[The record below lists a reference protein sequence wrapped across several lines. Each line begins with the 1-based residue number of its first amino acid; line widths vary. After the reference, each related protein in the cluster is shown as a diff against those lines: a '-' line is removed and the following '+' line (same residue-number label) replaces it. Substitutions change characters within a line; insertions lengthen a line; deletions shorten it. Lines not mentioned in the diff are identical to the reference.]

1 MSESLNIIVGAGFS
15 YYAGLPLG
23 NDVKAKFDQPFR
35 DRILKASSS
44 EWMWTE
50 TQSAAMVNNG
60 RLNSDHLTYSF
71 ILEEIVKAYKSSN
84 NNQFADYEDFY
95 QYVKDNT
102 PIDGW
107 YEGIIASA
115 KKRFYLETDIKEDNE
130 FYSYAFRYPE
140 RYMPQE
146 IINYLIADL
155 LGIRKTKEELIESYK
170 PFIDYIQKYESVNIF
185 SLNHDRVF
193 ECLFRLFGIDYC
205 DGFSTHNSNIQYQDK
220 PLLSFQ
226 NDFNS
231 SRVKLVKLHG
241 SIDMYLYEH
250 GTEDGNTLTR
260 TGEYTHFKPM
270 GYHEKHHAVR
280 VNPTTGDIVQ
290 SMNFDIIPKFITG
303 KNKKAFIQS
312 DFMYSEMFDL
322 YKQRMGSVDDLL
334 IVGYSYGDSHVND
347 ELIKYSETVGPNIIN
362 LNYGDRYPFLAPSVT
377 EITSFTEL

>member
-23 NDVKAKFDQPFR
+23 NDVKSKFDQPFR

-50 TQSAAMVNNG
+50 TQDAAMVNNG
-60 RLNSDHLTYSF
+60 RSNSDHITYSF
-71 ILEEIVKAYKSSN
+71 ILEEIVKDYKVSN

-115 KKRFYLETDIKEDNE
+115 KKRFYLETTIKEDNE
-130 FYSYAFRYPE
+130 FYSYAFTYPE

-155 LGIRKTKEELIESYK
+155 LGIRKTKEELIEAYR
-170 PFIDYIQKYESVNIF
+170 PFINYIQKYESVNIF

-193 ECLFRLFGIDYC
+193 ECLFRLFGVNYC
-205 DGFSTHNSNIQYQDK
+205 DGFSTSNSNIQYQDK

-250 GTEDGNTLTR
+250 CTEDGSTSTR

-270 GYHEKHHAVR
+270 GYQEKHYALR
-280 VNPTTGDIVQ
+280 VIPETGEVIQ
-290 SMNFDIIPKFITG
+290 HRSFDIIPKFITG
-303 KNKKAFIQS
+303 KNKKAFIAA
-312 DFMYSEMFDL
+312 DYMYSKMFNL
-322 YKQRMGSVDDLL
+322 YKQRMDSGDDLL
-334 IVGYSYGDSHVND
+334 IVGYSYGDSHMNY
-347 ELIKYSETVGPNIIN
+347 ELMKFTNTVGPNIIN
-362 LNYGDRYPFLAPSVT
+362 LNYGDKYRFHAPNVK
-377 EITSFTEL
+377 EITSFNEL